1 MIPTENLE
9 VPEAN
14 PMVSVQV
21 VKILYLLMLILYS
34 YSTTTSVSERT
45 NMFSM
50 VTNVQ

>member
-21 VKILYLLMLILYS
+21 VKILYLLMLICIVFL
-34 YSTTTSVSERT
+34 
-45 NMFSM
+45 
-50 VTNVQ
+50 QPLL